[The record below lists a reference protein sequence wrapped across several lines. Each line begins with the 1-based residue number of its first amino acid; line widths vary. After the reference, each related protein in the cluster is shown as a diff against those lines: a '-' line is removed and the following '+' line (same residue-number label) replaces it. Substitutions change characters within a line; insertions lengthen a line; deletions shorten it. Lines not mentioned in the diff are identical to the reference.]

1 MMAQPNERVE
11 RSLLTTFR
19 AKLATV
25 AVEIARE
32 ANERISLVPSCPS
45 STAASGSA
53 FEAAPG
59 RLPAFDLSATRPA
72 RKSAATRLA
81 VSASFSVPIAAAA
94 RVVSA
99 GDLLFPVDFL
109 RGRLVFDAA
118 ASSPRAATIFAST
131 KLALEFGAPGRIA
144 CADAD
149 RRIAF
154 PDSAVESAA
163 PRISRKAGGGHDEKI
178 SRMTLVEGAHR
189 RYMAGGVLGV
199 RKGRRREG
207 HPGFEMRPRERG
219 MRPSV
224 PQVCVGNVCAA

>member
-25 AVEIARE
+25 AVETARE

-99 GDLLFPVDFL
+99 GVLLFPVDFL

-118 ASSPRAATIFAST
+118 ASSPRADTWT
-131 KLALEFGAPGRIA
+131 HCLEFGAPGRIA
-144 CADAD
+144 CADTD

-154 PDSAVESAA
+154 PDLAVESAA

-189 RYMAGGVLGV
+189 RYMTGVLGV
-199 RKGRRREG
+199 RKGRLREG
-207 HPGFEMRPRERG
+207 HPGFETRPRERG